1 MISMNLVAYRHA
13 LYRPK
18 IWLGGILALFVNT
31 SPTAAQTLQNQLE
44 QALHFL
50 KQGAVQ
56 SAHQQFTQM
65 EVDYGISEA
74 YQDPKLQ
81 AQLRPIRAHT
91 AYFSQDYSV
100 ATQLYHNWIQAEKKD
115 PQVTMLA
122 QFQLARCYQ
131 ALQQSE
137 KANQHYAIVYT
148 HTVDPNEAAI
158 AQLYQAKLLCVLKR
172 YDEAYALLKRA
183 LQLPL
188 KTAIRNDI
196 KVYALKIAHLLGNL
210 QYVHSLINEVDWQE
224 SMQHNPIDFNRTL
237 MTIANEFYDRADYT
251 RALEYYRSIPPRK
264 SLQRKMSQAIANFRQ
279 QIKQT
284 SHVGYSIHSMY
295 AQERIE
301 ALTAAH
307 QSLTNSADN
316 RAALYLKMGQCWL
329 LKGRYQEAVILFSQL
344 SASDSFSKEI
354 RTQAQYRWVLALIE
368 SKQWHQ
374 AQLCAQ
380 DFMRTYPAHPLL
392 PELRYLIAQSLER
405 QKKFRNA
412 TELLDS
418 LIEDY
423 PHHTHQQRWQFS
435 CGYGY
440 TRLESFEA
448 ARRYY
453 QQALTID
460 PQSRLSIKIK
470 LWQALSYYF
479 EGDHLTSQMALEQLQ
494 TESPSTPFYPEILFR
509 LANVYYAQKAYTK
522 SQKILIELCDHYSE
536 HPRNPQALALLGDIY
551 GIGGELEAAL
561 ACYAR
566 IRPQQGSSFE
576 YAVFQAVKIYRLTDQ
591 KVAMRRQLENYLAL
605 PDAAM
610 RPRISEALYWLGW
623 SYAATAEY
631 TKAVQHFEH
640 ALDRYDDDPQAQS
653 IDAILS
659 AYQRLYPQ
667 VIQNNPQAPKDFS
680 RWLEIRTQ
688 AALKNQ
694 RLTRYAHLQN
704 FCVQKKQDTTENSTV
719 DARLL
724 LIHQKVPI
732 ERQPPI
738 TLGSVG
744 LCLAKRG
751 YRSAQKYFNYLLN
764 HYPESPDRGA
774 AYYGQ
779 AILANTLNEDPHRA
793 LSQLKLFFRETPLH
807 PYLAQAHLLEAE
819 LRIQIKD
826 FELARDQ
833 LKKYLADKRFRGRN
847 HALALEQCALLETQ
861 ARQPERAIAYWQRIY
876 TLYRAYP
883 DLVAEAYWQS
893 HLQFRELQDYPA
905 AEASL
910 MEMQSDHRLEK
921 YWQTPEFSQALER
934 VQRARKNAQ
943 MQKQES
949 EGLVL

>member
-1 MISMNLVAYRHA
+1 
-13 LYRPK
+13 
-18 IWLGGILALFVNT
+18 
-31 SPTAAQTLQNQLE
+31 
-44 QALHFL
+44 
-50 KQGAVQ
+50 
-56 SAHQQFTQM
+56 M

-91 AYFSQDYSV
+91 AYFAQDFQG
-100 ATQLYHNWIQAEKKD
+100 ATQLYQNWIQTTKKNR
-115 PQVTMLA
+115 QATMLP

-131 ALQQSE
+131 ALQQNE
-137 KANQHYAIVYT
+137 KANQHYEIVYT
-148 HTVDPNEAAI
+148 HTLNPSEAAI
-158 AQLYQAKLLCVLKR
+158 ARLFHAKLLYLLKR
-172 YDEAYALLKRA
+172 YEEAYALLTGA
-183 LQLPL
+183 LQLSVGSS
-188 KTAIRNDI
+188 IRNDI

-210 QYVHSLINEVDWQE
+210 QHVQSLMNEIDWHE
-224 SMQHNPIDFNRTL
+224 RMQHSPIDFNRTL
-237 MTIANEFYDRADYT
+237 MIIADEYYDRADYT
-251 RALEYYRSIPPRK
+251 HALEYYRSILPRK
-264 SLQRKMSQAIANFRQ
+264 NLKEKTSQAIANLRQ
-279 QIKQT
+279 GMKQT
-284 SHVGYSIHSMY
+284 NPSGYSIHLMY
-295 AQERIE
+295 TLERIE

-307 QSLTNSADN
+307 QSLTNSTDN
-316 RAALYLKMGQCWL
+316 HAALYLKMGQCWL
-329 LKGRYQEAVILFSQL
+329 LKRRYQEAVILFSRL
-344 SASDSFSKEI
+344 STSDSFSTDI

-405 QKKFRNA
+405 QNKFRNA
-412 TELLDS
+412 IELLES

-423 PHHTHQQRWQFS
+423 PDHLHQQRWQFS
-435 CGYGY
+435 CGYAH
-440 TRLESFEA
+440 TRLEQFEY

-479 EGDHLTSQMALEQLQ
+479 EGDHLSSQMALEQLR
-494 TESPSTPFYPEILFR
+494 TESPSTPLYPEILFR
-509 LANVYYAQKAYTK
+509 LANLYYAQKAYTK
-522 SQKILIELCDHYSE
+522 SQKILIDLCDHYSE

-551 GIGGELEAAL
+551 GMGGELEAAL

-566 IRPQQGSSFE
+566 SSPQQGSSFE
-576 YAVFQAVKIYRLTDQ
+576 YAVFQAAKIYRLTEQ
-591 KVAMRRQLENYLAL
+591 TVAMRRQLENYLAL
-605 PDAAM
+605 PDAAK

-631 TKAVQHFEH
+631 TKALQHFEH
-640 ALDRYDDDPQAQS
+640 ALDRFDNDPQAYS
-653 IDAILS
+653 IGAILS

-667 VIQNNPQAPKDFS
+667 VIQNNPQAPKNFS
-680 RWLEIRTQ
+680 RWLEIRMQ
-688 AALKNQ
+688 AALKKQ

-704 FCVQKKQDTTENSTV
+704 FCAQKKQDSKESTTA

-724 LIHQKVPI
+724 LVHQKVPLD
-732 ERQPPI
+732 RQPPA

-751 YRSAQKYFNYLLN
+751 YRSAQKYFDYLLS
-764 HYPESPDRGA
+764 HYPESPDGGA

-833 LKKYLADKRFRGRN
+833 LKKYLADKRFKGHN
-847 HALALEQCALLETQ
+847 HALALEQCAILE
-861 ARQPERAIAYWQRIY
+861 ARAGQPERAIAYWQRIY

-883 DLVAEAYWQS
+883 ELVAEAYWQS
-893 HLQFRELQDYPA
+893 HLQFCTLKNYAA

-910 MEMQSDHRLEK
+910 MEMQNDDRLHK
-921 YWQTPEFSQALER
+921 YWQTPEFGEALER
-934 VQRARKNAQ
+934 VQSTRKNTQ

-949 EGLVL
+949 GGLVL